1 MPSLGRKRRAEPEA
15 EEQDEAS
22 PEPATQRRRRTA
34 QHQHQSDDDDTGYG
48 NDNGDSN
55 SNSNMEQMVKKL
67 VRLALACEYSRQPI
81 RRQTIREKVLG
92 SAGRQFKPVFDQAQL
107 QLRGVFG
114 MEMVELPEKEKVT
127 VAQKRAAKSQSQSQN
142 KTAQSYTLVSLLPA
156 PFHDPAI
163 LSPPS
168 IPTQATEAQYNS
180 LYTLL
185 ISLISL
191 SNNELADTKMERYL
205 RRLGLEDHTPIPGYP
220 KTELLLKRMEK
231 EGYLVKV
238 RESAGGQGEE
248 DVNWMVG
255 PRGKVEVGEQGVR
268 GLVRAVY
275 GEMDGHAEADLER
288 RVVRSLGVGEEVVG
302 KRGEESAPKKKRGR
316 KRKGGDGEEEAEV
329 EEDEDD

>member
-1 MPSLGRKRRAEPEA
+1 MPSLARKRRAERE
-15 EEQDEAS
+15 DEDDGS
-22 PEPATQRRRRTA
+22 PEPATQGRRRTT
-34 QHQHQSDDDDTGYG
+34 QNDYHSDEDDTGYG
-48 NDNGDSN
+48 NGNGDNDSN
-55 SNSNMEQMVKKL
+55 AEQMVKKL

-92 SAGRQFKPVFDQAQL
+92 SAGRQFKPVFEQAQL
-107 QLRGVFG
+107 QLRSVFG

-127 VAQKRAAKSQSQSQN
+127 LAQKRAAKTQSQSQS

-163 LSPPS
+163 LPPPS
-168 IPTQATEAQYNS
+168 IPTQATEAQYTS

-185 ISLISL
+185 VSLVAL
-191 SNNELADTKMERYL
+191 SGDELADTKMERYL
-205 RRLGLEDHTPIPGYP
+205 RRLGLEDHTPIPGYT

-248 DVNWMVG
+248 DVSWMVG

-268 GLVRAVY
+268 GLVKAVY
-275 GEMDGHAEADLER
+275 GHVDGHAEAELER
-288 RVVRSLGVGEEVVG
+288 RVARSLGLGEAVV
-302 KRGEESAPKKKRGR
+302 
-316 KRKGGDGEEEAEV
+316 
-329 EEDEDD
+329 